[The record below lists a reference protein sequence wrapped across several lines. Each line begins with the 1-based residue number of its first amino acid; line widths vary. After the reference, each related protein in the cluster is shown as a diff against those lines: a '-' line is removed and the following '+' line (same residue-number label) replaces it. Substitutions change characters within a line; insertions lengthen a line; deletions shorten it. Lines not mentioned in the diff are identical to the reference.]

1 MLTNERHQYILNYLE
16 THGTITI
23 HEISAALAT
32 SESTIRRDLQFL
44 EDQKLLLRVHGGA
57 QRKTQLNQIEI
68 CLP

>member
-44 EDQKLLLRVHGGA
+44 EDQKLLLRV
-57 QRKTQLNQIEI
+57 
-68 CLP
+68 